1 MYRIKVYKWIY
12 LKKHGERTDNPSVRI
27 NVNNIENRIT
37 FKIKTRYYPEL
48 LTSET
53 MKLFG
58 RTKNKIIKDEKNIPH
73 LEIIEIVLV
82 YCNIVNN
89 DYLNLF
95 FINHFV
101 NY

>member
-1 MYRIKVYKWIY
+1 
-12 LKKHGERTDNPSVRI
+12 
-27 NVNNIENRIT
+27 
-37 FKIKTRYYPEL
+37 
-48 LTSET
+48 

-73 LEIIEIVLV
+73 LEIIEVVLV

-95 FINHFV
+95 FINDFV
-101 NY
+101 NYQIFYRKNLYF